1 MIPTDQ
7 DATGAF
13 LLRHL
18 RISVVVY
25 VVAAV
30 GSVVYCAATM
40 HRPHRPLLMALAV
53 LAIVTAVG
61 IVNPL
66 RERIVASPHR
76 YGLLYGWSAVT
87 FGFLAII
94 TYLDG
99 GLRSPFLL
107 LLFLSMQY
115 VAMAYPVS
123 GVLAFSV
130 AADVMV
136 VWLGLVRP
144 DGSSTANTAMVTLVV
159 GIAGLLSALAA
170 RNREIQQEKQHE
182 LNVRLAAMANE
193 DALTGCLN
201 RRRFDVV
208 VADELARAVRHDRQ
222 VSLLILDIDGFKSI
236 NDTHGHPVGDAA
248 LRALAG
254 VLRERSRRNDSVA
267 RLGGDEFAVVL
278 PDTDPSEAE
287 EIARRLRP
295 PSPRSTTRCRS

>member
-1 MIPTDQ
+1 
-7 DATGAF
+7 
-13 LLRHL
+13 
-18 RISVVVY
+18 
-25 VVAAV
+25 
-30 GSVVYCAATM
+30 
-40 HRPHRPLLMALAV
+40 
-53 LAIVTAVG
+53 
-61 IVNPL
+61 
-66 RERIVASPHR
+66 
-76 YGLLYGWSAVT
+76 VT
-87 FGFLAII
+87 FGFLAVI

-123 GVLAFSV
+123 GVLGFSV

-254 VLRERSRRNDSVA
+254 VLRDRSRRNDSVA
-267 RLGGDEFAVVL
+267 RLGGDEFAIVL

-287 EIARRLRP
+287 EIARRLLAAIAEIDDPLPIVTSIGVAGGPGRLIEAEELVSVADAALYRVKAAGRRGVAQSQAESSMP
-295 PSPRSTTRCRS
+295 PTNPITTVSPLESPSGQPTLMATMGSSESLGQ